1 LENREGTNDEMFRRM
16 WKEVDNKTNKAR
28 MAKAERKKGKK
39 NREKKKEF
47 RKPIVEEE
55 MKITRVIKEKKEKE
69 EDLIEIRIVK
79 KIVSRRFYE
88 YLKVF
93 EKKKSERM
101 LTRKIWDYA
110 IDIREGFVPKKG
122 EDISIVKNRKRGST
136 GVCEGSVEKGVY

>member
-1 LENREGTNDEMFRRM
+1 
-16 WKEVDNKTNKAR
+16 
-28 MAKAERKKGKK
+28 
-39 NREKKKEF
+39 
-47 RKPIVEEE
+47 
-55 MKITRVIKEKKEKE
+55 MKITRVIKEKEEKE

-136 GVCEGSVEKGVY
+136 GVCEGSVEKGVYQAIEITTDIASVLCAKEGWKEENGIRLLIFEQLDN